1 MRETGRIGL
10 VNKVVPADE
19 LEITAMELYR
29 HPASGPTEAIG
40 LAKKFINKSLS
51 TDLETSLDYALQ
63 ALTICHYT

>member
-10 VNKVVPADE
+10 VNKVVPADK

-51 TDLETSLDYALQ
+51 TDL
-63 ALTICHYT
+63 